1 MISRRAL
8 LRSLLAL
15 PIAATVD
22 VEQLLWIPGQQIV
35 VPAVYPYF
43 APKYWEVSV
52 PLSLDEINAITLR
65 NIMPAVIDH
74 FFETS
79 LFTAVVPRSR

>member
-22 VEQLLWIPGQQIV
+22 VEQLLWVPGQQIV
-35 VPAVYPYF
+35 VPPLPF
-43 APKYWEVSV
+43 FTPKYWEVPVS
-52 PLSLDEINAITLR
+52 LTLDEINAITVREL
-65 NIMPAVIDH
+65 MPSIVNS
-74 FFETS
+74 FFQTDLFTS
-79 LFTAVVPRSR
+79 LRR

>member
-35 VPAVYPYF
+35 VPALPLF
-43 APKYWEVSV
+43 TPKYWEVPV
-52 PLSLDEINAITLR
+52 PLTLAEIDAITMR
-65 NIMPAVIDH
+65 VIMPKVVEDYLLTTPL
-74 FFETS
+74 FEALT
-79 LFTAVVPRSR
+79 R